1 MFGVYI
7 HIPFCR
13 KACTYCNFHFSTQ
26 LHSINPLIT
35 SISREIEL
43 TPLPELGIQTLYFGG
58 GTPSLLNEAQLHSI
72 FSALRNKTDVNSLK
86 EVTLECNP
94 EDINE
99 TNLNIWASL
108 GVNRLSIGLQSLN
121 DAELE
126 AMNRA
131 HSAQQSFAALE
142 LLENDG
148 RFLISVD
155 LIYGT
160 PWKSNDQWKQE
171 LETILSK
178 SFIQHVSAYALTVE
192 SKTLLNHQIN
202 KGILAPVNDDITIS
216 QFRIL
221 QEFIHDF
228 SWEDYEIS
236 NYCRSGFRALHN
248 SNYWKFK
255 PYYGFGPSAH
265 SFDGRQLRYMNVA
278 QNSKYVS
285 SLESGILPRTYENL
299 DPSSLLNERIMTGL
313 RTKEGVNIATLLQ
326 FHPLWLKE
334 NQSSIQNFV
343 NGGFIF
349 QEGAFLKL
357 TLEGKL
363 ISDAIISDL
372 MWVP

>member
-1 MFGVYI
+1 M
-7 HIPFCR
+7 
-13 KACTYCNFHFSTQ
+13 
-26 LHSINPLIT
+26 
-35 SISREIEL
+35 
-43 TPLPELGIQTLYFGG
+43 PELGIQTLYFGG

-126 AMNRA
+126 AMNRV

-236 NYCRSGFRALHN
+236 NYCRSGFFALHN

-343 NGGFIF
+343 KGGFIF

>member
-313 RTKEGVNIATLLQ
+313 RTKEGVNVATLLQ

-343 NGGFIF
+343 KGGFIF